1 MDVYTNIHV
10 RTRNT
15 QQGKAYDVW
24 HLIENYQK
32 WKEAGIVTQNKRKKK
47 KTEIHI
53 KMTKMM
59 ELVEYL
65 GSYKCIPT
73 V

>member
-47 KTEIHI
+47 KNWNTHKNDKDDGIGRI
-53 KMTKMM
+53 FGQ
-59 ELVEYL
+59 L
-65 GSYKCIPT
+65 
-73 V
+73 